1 MFICPQTTLYYSML
15 FPSVGFQIITELGSL
30 EDSPCLGSVT
40 SYLLDG
46 INMNHPHNK
55 ASDKK
60 NYYF

>member
-1 MFICPQTTLYYSML
+1 ML

-40 SYLLDG
+40 SYLLDD
-46 INMNHPHNK
+46 INMNHPRNK